1 MVCDLIHGGI
11 WEAQNRRMSWVGRDL
26 KGHLV
31 PALVLYLGVSG
42 NDYPMTK
49 VRETPKP
56 SCCIR
61 SSGKFWIGLLCPD
74 LLGVVSYL
82 SARFRR
88 AEHIT

>member
-1 MVCDLIHGGI
+1 M
-11 WEAQNRRMSWVGRDL
+11 AWVGRDL

-49 VRETPKP
+49 VRETPNP
-56 SCCIR
+56 SCCIC